1 MSEISINDHG
11 LVEDMQK
18 LVENFNADTYDYI
31 KKEGLHLRKNV
42 ARSFAAETN
51 VRKKSHKSLGK
62 TTSYKQEVVVT
73 GNELSVD
80 IWASSPQFHLVERG
94 HALVDKN
101 GNTVG
106 AGFVPGKFI
115 MEREKKKF
123 VDQFQKETRAYVER
137 MLKKHNL

>member
-1 MSEISINDHG
+1 MSEISFDDHG
-11 LVEDMQK
+11 LMEDMQK
-18 LVENFNADTYDYI
+18 LVENFNADTYDHV

-42 ARSFAAETN
+42 ARSFAAETD
-51 VRKKSHKSLGK
+51 VRNTRKSLGK

-73 GNELSVD
+73 GKELSVN

-94 HALVDKN
+94 HALIDKN

-115 MEREKKKF
+115 MEREKNKF
-123 VDQFQKETRAYVER
+123 VEQFRSETRAYVER

>member
-18 LVENFNADTYDYI
+18 LVENFNADTYDYV

-51 VRKKSHKSLGK
+51 VRNTSKSLGK

-73 GNELSVD
+73 GKELSVD

-106 AGFVPGKFI
+106 SGYVPGKFI
-115 MEREKKKF
+115 MEREKGKF

>member
-1 MSEISINDHG
+1 MSEISFNDHG
-11 LVEDMQK
+11 LMEDMQK
-18 LVENFNADTYDYI
+18 LVENFNADTYDHV

-42 ARSFAAETN
+42 AQSFAAETHI
-51 VRKKSHKSLGK
+51 RGTRKSLGK

-73 GNELSVD
+73 GKELSVN

-94 HALVDKN
+94 HALTNKN
-101 GNTVG
+101 GDTLG
-106 AGFVPGKFI
+106 SGYVPGKFI

>member
-1 MSEISINDHG
+1 MSEISFNDHG
-11 LVEDMQK
+11 LAEDMQK
-18 LVENFNADTYDYI
+18 LVERFNADTYDYV

-42 ARSFAAETN
+42 AQSFAAETD
-51 VRKKSHKSLGK
+51 VRDTRKSLGK

-73 GNELSVD
+73 GKELSVD

-101 GNTVG
+101 GDTVG

-115 MEREKKKF
+115 MEREKGKF
-123 VDQFQKETRAYVER
+123 VDQFQRETRAYVER